1 MIGLDGCHPRL
12 GLLLNVCLDVD
23 LGLLLDDGGAR
34 GAYLIYLV
42 VVVAIWQ
49 WWQGVPASHEGV
61 ILPMQVGAIVVEG
74 FLLGFADYLSDI
86 LESITRTRDS
96 LLVLLVVIILSLHI
110 LHIEV
115 R

>member
-1 MIGLDGCHPRL
+1 
-12 GLLLNVCLDVD
+12 
-23 LGLLLDDGGAR
+23 
-34 GAYLIYLV
+34 
-42 VVVAIWQ
+42 
-49 WWQGVPASHEGV
+49 
-61 ILPMQVGAIVVEG
+61 MQVGAIVVEG